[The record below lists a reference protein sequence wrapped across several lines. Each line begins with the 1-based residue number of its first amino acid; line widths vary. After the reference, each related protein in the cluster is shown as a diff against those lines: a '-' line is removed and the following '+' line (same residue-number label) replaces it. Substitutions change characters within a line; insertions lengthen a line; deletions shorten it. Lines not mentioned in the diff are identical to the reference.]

1 MLQRLIEHRDNNKLL
16 QPTSK
21 APVYE
26 KLKRTCYSEAAMFA
40 HEVEEGGHDVA
51 EAGDDAELGHGQ
63 HKRLLVLLAELHAA
77 VDAVLEQQEQVLLGR
92 LGDVARQACDPRAHV
107 RSPPKV
113 NGIL

>member
-1 MLQRLIEHRDNNKLL
+1 
-16 QPTSK
+16 
-21 APVYE
+21 
-26 KLKRTCYSEAAMFA
+26 MFA

-63 HKRLLVLLAELHAA
+63 HERLLVLLAELHAA